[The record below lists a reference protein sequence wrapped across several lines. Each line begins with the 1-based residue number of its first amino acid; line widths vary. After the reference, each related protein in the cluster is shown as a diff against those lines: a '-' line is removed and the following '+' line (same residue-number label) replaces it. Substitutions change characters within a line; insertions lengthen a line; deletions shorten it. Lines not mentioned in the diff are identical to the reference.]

1 MNKIK
6 AIIFDYD
13 GVIAE
18 SVNVKTETF
27 AKMYKP
33 YGNEIVVKVMK
44 HHEANGGMSRFE
56 KFKIYHKD
64 FLEQE
69 INSLKVAE
77 LAKQFSDI
85 VLQKVADSPYVEGA
99 YNFISSNYQKY
110 NFYIS
115 TGTPTDEIEIILEK
129 NDIRK
134 YFKNVYGSPE
144 RKNIHVKKILKKYN
158 LSKKEVV
165 FVGDALTDRDAARD
179 NGIEFIARYTT
190 AEEIK
195 KEKYLI
201 NNFSQLENILNLL

>member
-1 MNKIK
+1 VNKIK

>member
-27 AKMYKP
+27 PKMYKP

>member
-33 YGNEIVVKVMK
+33 YCNEIVVKVMK

>member
-1 MNKIK
+1 MKDL
-6 AIIFDYD
+6 IIFDYD

-134 YFKNVYGSPE
+134 YFKNF
-144 RKNIHVKKILKKYN
+144 HVLLFYNVKWLKTMIGEIIRMYKR
-158 LSKKEVV
+158 LIFRQKSI
-165 FVGDALTDRDAARD
+165 GD
-179 NGIEFIARYTT
+179 
-190 AEEIK
+190 
-195 KEKYLI
+195 
-201 NNFSQLENILNLL
+201 